1 MAPTNLI
8 NLEQGSI
15 SFGIRQVLDN
25 VSLGVNAGD
34 RIGVVGLNGGGKTTL
49 LEILTGVAEPD
60 TGRVSRVSDLRMAVV
75 TQRTELAAD
84 TVGEAVVGGLGLAV
98 HEWAGDARV
107 RAVLDGIGIHDLGLE
122 TPVADLSGGE
132 RRRVSLAAALVQD
145 LDLLVLDEPT
155 NHLDV
160 EGVQWLADHLVGRS
174 SALVVV
180 THDRW
185 FLDTVATRTWEVV
198 DGRVEQYEGGYN
210 DWVFARAERDRQAAA
225 TESRRQNL
233 MRKELAWLRRGAPAR
248 TSKPRYRIEAAEALI
263 KDVPPPRDSLQL
275 SSFAARRLGKV
286 VVELEDARLDAPDGR
301 TLVDDLTWRLAPG
314 ERIGLV
320 GVNGSGKT
328 TLLRALAGAAPL
340 AAGRRKEGKTVRIG
354 WLKQELDDLPL
365 DQRVLEAIEDVA
377 TRVSFGKDELTAS
390 QLAERLGFSPARQR
404 TPVGDL
410 SGGERR
416 RLQLTRVLMDEPNV
430 LLLDEP
436 TNDLDIDT
444 LRQLEDLLDGWPGT
458 MVVISHDRYLVE
470 RICDSVWALF
480 GDGRLTNLPRGID
493 EYLERRRA
501 AGAAGDSGKV
511 SRAAGAGGAAGATG
525 GAGGAAGAT
534 GGAGGSAGAAGGAR
548 GAAGGGAA
556 SGAAGSGSGSAAGA
570 GGAGGSAAG
579 AGGAGS
585 GLSSAEER
593 ALTKEMSK
601 IERQMGKLD
610 SREAELHREMAA
622 VSEGAMD
629 TEKLAALDR
638 ELKDVSAEKDALEE
652 RWMELGE
659 QLEG

>member
-8 NLEQGSI
+8 NLEHGSV
-15 SFGIRQVLDN
+15 SFGIRQVLDD
-25 VSLGVNAGD
+25 VSLGVNTGD

-49 LEILTGVAEPD
+49 LEVLTGIAEPD
-60 TGRVSRVSDLRMAVV
+60 SGRVSHVGDLRMAVV
-75 TQRTELAAD
+75 TQRTELAAE
-84 TVGEAVVGGLGLAV
+84 TVGEAVVGGLGLET

-107 RAVLDGIGIHDLGLE
+107 RSVLDGIGIHDLGLD
-122 TPVADLSGGE
+122 TPVGALSGGE

-145 LDLLVLDEPT
+145 LDLLILDEPT

-198 DGRVEQYEGGYN
+198 DGHVEQYEGGYN

-225 TESRRQNL
+225 AESRRQNL
-233 MRKELAWLRRGAPAR
+233 ARKELAWLRRGAPAR

-286 VVELEDARLDAPDGR
+286 VVELEDVRLDTPDGR

-328 TLLRALAGAAPL
+328 TLLRALAGEAEL
-340 AAGRRKEGKTVRIG
+340 AGGRRKEGKTVRIG
-354 WLKQELDDLPL
+354 WLQQELDDLPL
-365 DQRVLEAIEDVA
+365 DQRVLEAVEDVA
-377 TRVSFGKDELTAS
+377 ARVAFGKDELTAS

-404 TPVGDL
+404 TPVRDL

-416 RLQLTRVLMDEPNV
+416 RLQLTRVLMAEPNV

-458 MVVISHDRYLVE
+458 MVVISHDRYLIE

-480 GDGRLTNLPRGID
+480 GDGGLTNLPRGID
-493 EYLERRRA
+493 EYLQRRRA

-511 SRAAGAGGAAGATG
+511 TRAAAAAGAG
-525 GAGGAAGAT
+525 
-534 GGAGGSAGAAGGAR
+534 
-548 GAAGGGAA
+548 
-556 SGAAGSGSGSAAGA
+556 SGAGSGSGSGSAGGVVDAGTGDAAGGTAGASGGA
-570 GGAGGSAAG
+570 GGAHPGHSSAPSTPA
-579 AGGAGS
+579 
-585 GLSSAEER
+585 LSSGEQRE
-593 ALTKEMSK
+593 LQKEMNK
-601 IERQMGKLD
+601 LERQMGKLTQ
-610 SREAELHREMAA
+610 REEKLHADLAA
-622 VSEGAMD
+622 AAGETLD
-629 TEKLAALDR
+629 TEKLADLDR
-638 ELKDVSAEKDALEE
+638 QLKEVVAEKEQLEE
-652 RWMELGE
+652 RWMEIGE